1 MPILG
6 AGVLA
11 LIAIAI
17 STSFT
22 GSVPVP
28 QAVVTVTA
36 SQKVERPQFQY
47 KHFPAPVLPPVVSR
61 VEEVRT
67 IIAAPA
73 PRPMIEQVV
82 EVQVVPV
89 PTTDPAIAACLGKL
103 VGALCSVTNDGVEKE
118 GTCLTPSWSPVT
130 CVPHTQ

>member
-28 QAVVTVTA
+28 EATVTVTA
-36 SQKVERPQFQY
+36 AQKVERPQFQY
-47 KHFPAPVLPPVVSR
+47 RHFPTPVLPPVVSR
-61 VEEVRT
+61 VESVPT
-67 IIAAPA
+67 IVSAPV
-73 PRPMIEQVV
+73 PRPRVEQAV
-82 EVQVVPV
+82 EVQVAPV

-118 GTCLTPSWSPVT
+118 GTCLTPSWSPMT
-130 CVPHTQ
+130 CVPH